1 MKLTHQQIEALADRF
16 LAAGGIDLADLN
28 ADSLAELDEQGRSL
42 RRRQRGSRIVG
53 GGRPASCQ
61 SASRLTANL
70 PAQPV
75 EWGEEQEDGQEGFIQ
90 AEEEEQAR
98 DDLHLRELM
107 DDFRALLDTHRLAT
121 RDRCTPRMAQIAAK
135 RQRVALALHGD
146 LLGFDDFHSLHQAL
160 YSIPPAR
167 RARTSRGVRGGPRMA
182 LPGQLSL
189 LEG

>member
-75 EWGEEQEDGQEGFIQ
+75 EWGEEQEGFIQ

-98 DDLHLRELM
+98 DDLRELL
-107 DDFRALLDTHRLAT
+107 DDFSALLDTGRLAA
-121 RDRCTPRMAQIAAK
+121 RDRRTVRMAQIAAA
-135 RQRVALALHGD
+135 RQRVALATHGD
-146 LLGFDDFHSLHQAL
+146 LFGFDDFQSLHQAL
-160 YSIPPAR
+160 YSLPRAR
-167 RARTSRGVRGGPRMA
+167 RDRAPRRPPGKQQWQRQAA
-182 LPGQLSL
+182 LWGAES
-189 LEG
+189 